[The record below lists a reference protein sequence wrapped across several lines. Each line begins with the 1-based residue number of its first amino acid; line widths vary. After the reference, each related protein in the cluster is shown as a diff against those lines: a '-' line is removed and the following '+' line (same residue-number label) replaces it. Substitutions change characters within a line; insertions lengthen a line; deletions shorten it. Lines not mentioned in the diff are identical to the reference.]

1 MDKEMFE
8 IQITDEDIEW
18 VKTIMPDIQLDEC
31 RIRILK
37 NMESVDIHACPGSG
51 KTTILVAKL
60 AILSRRWKWSN
71 RGICVLSHTNVA
83 REEIEERLGS
93 LSVGK
98 RLLSYPHFIGTIQ
111 SFFDTF
117 FAMPFL
123 RSCGCPVNIVDTD
136 YVVERRWGNIWTK
149 TWLEAHGKDKYVC
162 DPLEL
167 PYKLDVKLGEETTTY
182 KNVVK
187 SITESRRRGEFTFN
201 EMELYATR
209 GLECKAILSKLIQ
222 MRFPIIFIDE
232 AQDTKRQIWEL
243 FDKIY
248 EKPFYN
254 SFYQAYGDS
263 NQAIFNSYEKMEDV
277 KHFPRANALQMLNSK
292 RFVPEIAKLANG
304 VALNESKMIGE
315 CLPFTKRDIKHTI
328 FLFEEGAESVVIDKF
343 ADLIFESFTHEELV
357 KYRKYG
363 CHVLGMVHKSEN
375 TMGVSNYFA
384 DYNPEAKKQMPN
396 KLIDYFWIAEEQMRQ
411 KGEFSI
417 KVEYIAKGIYKLM
430 RKYPLKE
437 INRYSSAFNSIL
449 KTVQPENRKKIRTGL
464 LEIMHMDWKTQN
476 EWEIIITKILEL
488 LSEYIK
494 KIEARNDE
502 FLQWNGSEK
511 TEEYENNNS
520 LVNTKEYENTSGDK
534 ISLKFGSIHSS
545 KGRTHLATLVVET
558 KYYEY
563 NLTSILPWLSGKSK
577 KLGVRNTKRL
587 KCHYVAMTRAK
598 GLLCLAIPSKN
609 VSVQDRRE
617 LEKFGW
623 KLEMVK

>member
-232 AQDTKRQIWEL
+232 AQDTKKQIWEL

-328 FLFEEGAESVVIDKF
+328 FLFDEGAESVVIDKF

-437 INRYSSAFNSIL
+437 INRSSSAFNSIL
-449 KTVQPENRKKIRTGL
+449 KTVQPENRKK
-464 LEIMHMDWKTQN
+464 
-476 EWEIIITKILEL
+476 
-488 LSEYIK
+488 
-494 KIEARNDE
+494 
-502 FLQWNGSEK
+502 
-511 TEEYENNNS
+511 
-520 LVNTKEYENTSGDK
+520 
-534 ISLKFGSIHSS
+534 
-545 KGRTHLATLVVET
+545 
-558 KYYEY
+558 
-563 NLTSILPWLSGKSK
+563 
-577 KLGVRNTKRL
+577 
-587 KCHYVAMTRAK
+587 
-598 GLLCLAIPSKN
+598 
-609 VSVQDRRE
+609 
-617 LEKFGW
+617 
-623 KLEMVK
+623 